1 MNQSKQSLYCTAI
14 IRALDLHSGG
24 LKIKQ
29 VFFFIYENFLIFF
42 FLKQVLWQIA
52 RQRRAT
58 KNVLCCQLNYLTLL
72 IKSGIGI

>member
-1 MNQSKQSLYCTAI
+1 MNEWIEWMNQSKQSLYCTAI

-42 FLKQVLWQIA
+42 FWNKCYGKLRDKEEQQKMFYVVNW
-52 RQRRAT
+52 T
-58 KNVLCCQLNYLTLL
+58 T
-72 IKSGIGI
+72 